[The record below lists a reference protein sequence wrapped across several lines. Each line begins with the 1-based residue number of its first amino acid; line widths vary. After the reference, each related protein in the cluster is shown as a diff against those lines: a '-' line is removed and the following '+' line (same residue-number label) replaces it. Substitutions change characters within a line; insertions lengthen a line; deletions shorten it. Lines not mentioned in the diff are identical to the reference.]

1 MIDELR
7 RPRTTAPALQRMIT
21 DRWRCPVCFGKSG
34 SDAVVLHHDH
44 IECYVSWL
52 MADTSRLPGPA
63 IELKPVH
70 DFNLLSE
77 FITTVRGFPPTLI
90 CHSCNELDGANLK
103 QRGAHIYFS
112 LSATDLS
119 AIYCGENE
127 GGRARSF
134 DLAFALWGRRAAVY
148 GARLVEIAWLL
159 RDHLAQARWQREP
172 VSTNSRRPPSGTG
185 RLLPATAV
193 TRRHVPAPLQPE
205 PERPATLQDW
215 LHSTTVQSLPRFVQ
229 AAPHQKILRFRLVC
243 AASMPT
249 LLPSPR

>member
-21 DRWRCPVCFGKSG
+21 DRWRCTVCLGKSG

-90 CHSCNELDGANLK
+90 CHSCNELDGTNLK
-103 QRGAHIYFS
+103 QRGAHVYFS

-134 DLAFALWGRRAAVY
+134 DLAFALWRRRAAAY

-172 VSTNSRRPPSGTG
+172 AGRCSEAADMMLRSASANWRLDEWDDGQEQPDMKDALQHASLDNGERYCQIRSGAGIVKPS
-185 RLLPATAV
+185 LLVRA
-193 TRRHVPAPLQPE
+193 
-205 PERPATLQDW
+205 
-215 LHSTTVQSLPRFVQ
+215 
-229 AAPHQKILRFRLVC
+229 
-243 AASMPT
+243 
-249 LLPSPR
+249 PSPQAQV